1 MSSRRG
7 IREQERE
14 RARKRNKK
22 RKTFFYFSAQS
33 HADRQSVITHRLIG
47 DYSTVSLPGDDQEE
61 RKNDTQLKT
70 ILMLLEMIDREK
82 GKKCFTFSLFI
93 FD

>member
-1 MSSRRG
+1 V
-7 IREQERE
+7 RE
-14 RARKRNKK
+14 KK
-22 RKTFFYFSAQS
+22 ENFFFVSAQS
-33 HADRQSVITHRLIG
+33 HTDRRSVITHRLRG

-70 ILMLLEMIDREK
+70 ILMLLKMIDRE
-82 GKKCFTFSLFI
+82 GKEKSLSH